1 MRAVKEVVDV
11 VDPHAYHVR
20 SPDFGA
26 FTHGRTE
33 RAGCGNHR
41 REGTARRAEAMSTK
55 QSEAGNRVPKPFV
68 EGLPILLQI
77 GRSTAVLKY
86 L

>member
-26 FTHGRTE
+26 FTYGRTE
-33 RAGCGNHR
+33 RA
-41 REGTARRAEAMSTK
+41 ARAKQQQASALGHYLVRAEAIAESSRAERIESYPHPTP
-55 QSEAGNRVPKPFV
+55 NR
-68 EGLPILLQI
+68 
-77 GRSTAVLKY
+77 
-86 L
+86 